1 MRLNVLLTA
10 GLIARSI
17 IASAAP
23 AAETAP
29 YQLPA
34 IERKS
39 LLNGMQFLFF
49 EAESDDCPFLL
60 MIENGAAFDPVDK
73 WGVTYLMSRM
83 ILEGVEERNFRQ
95 EFESRGIRLES
106 QVDWDALYFLGT
118 APASELEFALLA
130 LGDLVVR
137 PDFREETFERLRQEL
152 LAELNAEAG
161 SIEARTEQLFQA
173 ALFADNPYGHSVR
186 GEPRTV
192 SNLYLRDIKI
202 QQRRL
207 LLPNQSRLAVYY
219 SGDREQLFRRLS
231 RRWGGWVRSEAA
243 PFSFVQAARTERPQV
258 RVLEDR
264 DSQGECLIRWGQL
277 GVAKS
282 APQYFALKILEQ
294 YLLLQLPEW
303 AEQVSKVGQIRG
315 EVVLAPR
322 RMPGYFQVT
331 LASPVTDVAAYL
343 RRLNGALEELK
354 SGRIDEARF
363 QEAKS
368 LVRQEFMASMQDP
381 FGRLMQVLAAELH
394 QLGANFVAT
403 FNLRLDRVTPAQL
416 REAVREAFPDRG
428 AVVVVAAPPG
438 PILTELQEF
447 GDVELLH

>member
-23 AAETAP
+23 VAETTP
-29 YQLPA
+29 LKLPA
-34 IERKS
+34 VERKA

-49 EAESDDCPFLL
+49 DAESEDCPFLL

-83 ILEGVEERNFRQ
+83 ILEGVVERNLRQ
-95 EFESRGIRLES
+95 EFESRGIRIES
-106 QVDWDALYFLGT
+106 QVDWDAFYFLGT
-118 APASELEFALLA
+118 APASQLEYALLA
-130 LGDLVVR
+130 LGDLVVH
-137 PDFREETFERLRQEL
+137 PDFREETFERLRREL
-152 LAELNAEAG
+152 LAELNEEAAN
-161 SIEARTEQLFQA
+161 IEARTEQVFQA
-173 ALFADNPYGHSVR
+173 TVFADNPYGHSVR

-207 LLPNQSRLAVYY
+207 LLPNQAKLAVYY
-219 SGDREQLFRRLS
+219 SGDRELLFRRLS
-231 RRWGGWVRSEAA
+231 RRWGAWVRSEAA
-243 PFSFVQAARTERPQV
+243 PFSFVQAERSERPRI
-258 RVLEDR
+258 RVLENQG
-264 DSQGECLIRWGQL
+264 SQGECLIRWGQL

-282 APQYFALKILEQ
+282 APEFFALKILEQ

-303 AEQVSKVGQIRG
+303 AEQVSRAGQIRG

-322 RMPGYFQVT
+322 RMPGYFQVS
-331 LASPVTDVAAYL
+331 LASPVGDVTAYL
-343 RRLNGALEELK
+343 RQLNRVLAEVK

-368 LVRQEFMASMQDP
+368 LVKQEFLASMQDP

-403 FNLRLDRVTPAQL
+403 FNLRLDRVTPAHFQEVI
-416 REAVREAFPDRG
+416 RRAFPDQG
-428 AVVVVAAPPG
+428 AVVVVAAPAG
-438 PILTELQEF
+438 PIVTDLQEF